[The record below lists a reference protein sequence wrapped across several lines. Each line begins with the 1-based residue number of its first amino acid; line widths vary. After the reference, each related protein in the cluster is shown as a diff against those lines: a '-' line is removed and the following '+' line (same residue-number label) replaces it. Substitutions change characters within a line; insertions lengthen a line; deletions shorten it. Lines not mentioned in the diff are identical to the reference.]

1 MSASG
6 DFDIDSVIER
16 LVEVRSAKPGKPV
29 NLLEQEIRSLCSRA
43 RDIFLSQS
51 PLLEL
56 EAPIKIC
63 GDIHGQYWGMLS
75 PPLLFFLSCFR
86 CCWVAKAGFSRGLCN
101 FRFFLGF
108 RIVIVRCCRL
118 ICHLA

>member
-63 GDIHGQYWGMLS
+63 GDIHGQYCGML

-86 CCWVAKAGFSRGLCN
+86 CCWVGKAGFSRVL
-101 FRFFLGF
+101 FYFQFFLRGGV
-108 RIVIVRCCRL
+108 VIVGVVV
-118 ICHLA
+118 

>member
-75 PPLLFFLSCFR
+75 PPLYFFFLVSGVVGLERLDFLEVYVIFDFF
-86 CCWVAKAGFSRGLCN
+86 WVSE
-101 FRFFLGF
+101 
-108 RIVIVRCCRL
+108 
-118 ICHLA
+118 